1 MAKALRYR
9 KKAKGPQNADDRMQ
23 SVHSNE
29 SKPLSANDLYE
40 IMNLTEINVL
50 STEENCLLKYLSPD
64 IILYF
69 LSSSHKLKGSGDP
82 MFIRNKSNSNQ
93 HQQIFKNYHRLM
105 KQFRAWEKS
114 NTILEANEE
123 CFKTL
128 DIELK
133 TIEKFY
139 NEFTTKV
146 LAPLD
151 QHPTSD
157 LPEFISQED
166 IFSLLGYRQFMLF
179 AQMFAEREAWMQ
191 CIAGTD
197 GKNAHT
203 SESYRKFKSL
213 ISKCPGKFVI
223 EESLSHFEQGTL
235 KYHHDW
241 QTAKRQIAKELK
253 SLRALHENWK
263 ESSNKKDRERASFL
277 IDFIN
282 KFENI
287 PDQLR
292 LREEIRLK
300 QSESYKNALATDKF
314 KAAQLLNK
322 HLYDYDNPQEEL
334 AEKMKLLQS
343 LSHCTL
349 LFEHNRSPIGR
360 LKTEFNIK
368 TPASQKL
375 ASLEKALSSGENALN
390 LYLKHTMTPAGMTS
404 ATPQKSS
411 DRESASL
418 PGVNKTSESIS
429 EHQHAGHSNQ
439 ETQPQIN
446 SIPKKNNTGKVFRK
460 VQEYE
465 ENLRKL
471 GLFETKTSPLPGSL
485 NNPTPSH
492 ENTVSL

>member
-1 MAKALRYR
+1 
-9 KKAKGPQNADDRMQ
+9 
-23 SVHSNE
+23 
-29 SKPLSANDLYE
+29 
-40 IMNLTEINVL
+40 
-50 STEENCLLKYLSPD
+50 
-64 IILYF
+64 
-69 LSSSHKLKGSGDP
+69 
-82 MFIRNKSNSNQ
+82 
-93 HQQIFKNYHRLM
+93 M
-105 KQFRAWEKS
+105 KQFKAWEKNNS
-114 NTILEANEE
+114 VLEANEE

-128 DIELK
+128 NVELK

-146 LAPLD
+146 IAPLA
-151 QHPTSD
+151 QQPTAN

-166 IFSLLGYRQFMLF
+166 IFGLLGYRQFMLF
-179 AQMFAEREAWMQ
+179 APIFAEREAWMQ
-191 CIAGTD
+191 RIAGTD

-263 ESSNKKDRERASFL
+263 ESSNKKDRERASIL

-287 PDQLR
+287 PAQLR
-292 LREEIRLK
+292 LREEMRLK

-322 HLYDYDNPQEEL
+322 QLCDYDNPQEEL
-334 AEKMKLLQS
+334 SEKMRLVQS
-343 LSHCTL
+343 LSQCTL
-349 LFEHNRSPIGR
+349 LFEHNRSPMGR
-360 LKTEFNIK
+360 LKTEFNIQ
-368 TPASQKL
+368 TPVSQKL

-390 LYLKHTMTPAGMTS
+390 LYLKHTMTPADMTS
-404 ATPQKSS
+404 AMPQKSS
-411 DRESASL
+411 DWESASL
-418 PGVNKTSESIS
+418 VGVNKISESIA
-429 EHQHAGHSNQ
+429 EHQRAGHSNQ
-439 ETQPQIN
+439 ETQPQMN
-446 SIPKKNNTGKVFRK
+446 SIPKKKNTGKVFRK

-465 ENLRKL
+465 ENLRRL
-471 GLFETKTSPLPGSL
+471 GLFESKTSPLPGSF
-485 NNPTPSH
+485 NDPPSAH
-492 ENTVSL
+492 ENKVSL

>member
-1 MAKALRYR
+1 MKRFR
-9 KKAKGPQNADDRMQ
+9 RWERN
-23 SVHSNE
+23 
-29 SKPLSANDLYE
+29 
-40 IMNLTEINVL
+40 T
-50 STEENCLLKYLSPD
+50 ST
-64 IILYF
+64 
-69 LSSSHKLKGSGDP
+69 
-82 MFIRNKSNSNQ
+82 
-93 HQQIFKNYHRLM
+93 
-105 KQFRAWEKS
+105 
-114 NTILEANEE
+114 LEANEE
-123 CFKTL
+123 DFKSL

-133 TIEKFY
+133 NIEEFY
-139 NEFTTKV
+139 KEFTTKV
-146 LAPLD
+146 LAPLA
-151 QHPTSD
+151 QLPTSD

-191 CIAGTD
+191 RIAGTN

-213 ISKCPGKFVI
+213 VSKCPGRFVI
-223 EESLSHFEQGTL
+223 EESLRHFEQGTL

-241 QTAKRQIAKELK
+241 QTAKRQITKELK
-253 SLRALHENWK
+253 SLRVLHENWK
-263 ESSNKKDRERASFL
+263 ESSNKKNRKRASFL

-292 LREEIRLK
+292 LQEEMRLK

-322 HLYDYDNPQEEL
+322 HLYDYDNPQAEL

-360 LKTEFNIK
+360 LKTQFNIK
-368 TPASQKL
+368 TPVFQKL
-375 ASLEKALSSGENALN
+375 TSLEKALSSGESALN
-390 LYLKHTMTPAGMTS
+390 LYLKHTMPPTDMVT

-411 DRESASL
+411 DRESVPLST
-418 PGVNKTSESIS
+418 VNKAPESIS
-429 EHQHAGHSNQ
+429 EHPHVGHSNQ
-439 ETQPQIN
+439 ETQPQTN
-446 SIPKKNNTGKVFRK
+446 SIPKKENPGKVFRK

-465 ENLRKL
+465 ENLRRL

-485 NNPTPSH
+485 NNPPPSH
-492 ENTVSL
+492 ENIVSL